1 MYDLTNIK
9 KKNICIMGLMGSGK
23 SIIGKDLGKY
33 LNLKF
38 YDTDKQIE
46 IEAKKSINAIFEEDG
61 ETYFRDIEEK
71 ICIELLENNNC
82 VISLG
87 GGSIINR
94 KIRKAIIQNSYSIYL
109 KVKLDNLLNRIKT
122 SYKRP
127 LLNKKLNKRE
137 ILQNLYYD
145 RKKFYEK
152 ADLIVKNDN
161 EKFIALEKIKSELK
175 SYAK

>member
-9 KKNICIMGLMGSGK
+9 KRNICIMGLMGSGK
-23 SIIGKDLGKY
+23 SIIGKDLGRY
-33 LNLKF
+33 LKLKF

-46 IEAKKSINAIFEEDG
+46 LKAKKNINAIFKEDG
-61 ETYFRDIEEK
+61 EKYFRDIEEK
-71 ICIELLENNNC
+71 ICIKLLEHRNC

-87 GGSIINR
+87 GGSIINT
-94 KIRKAIIQNSYSIYL
+94 KIRKAIMQNSYSIYL
-109 KVKLDNLLNRIKT
+109 KVKLDNLLSRIKT
-122 SYKRP
+122 SHKRP

-145 RKKFYEK
+145 RKEFYEK

-161 EKFIALEKIKSELK
+161 DKFITLEKIKSELK
-175 SYAK
+175 TYAK

>member
-1 MYDLTNIK
+1 MRNFF
-9 KKNICIMGLMGSGK
+9 S
-23 SIIGKDLGKY
+23 
-33 LNLKF
+33 
-38 YDTDKQIE
+38 
-46 IEAKKSINAIFEEDG
+46 
-61 ETYFRDIEEK
+61 
-71 ICIELLENNNC
+71 
-82 VISLG
+82 
-87 GGSIINR
+87 GSIINR

-122 SYKRP
+122 SHKRP